1 MTRTDL
7 EYRFTF
13 LSGKLTSELNA
24 AGFWTGRLSSSAL
37 ATAVSVVA
45 LRLGDPDQSR
55 ERITR
60 GIAWLAA
67 TINEDG
73 GFGDT
78 PGSLSNLSA
87 TLLCYAAIRFC
98 ANDCNDI
105 CDSRPLP
112 QQLLPNISDK
122 EDQVLILHRIEQY
135 LNSEGVDLKSTG
147 VVTSILGYYGN
158 DYTFSAPILS
168 MLMICRVLDSA
179 TLDHIPTLPFELAL
193 LPFSLYRFF
202 NLQVVSYAIPALVAV
217 GIYQLK
223 HKRRRNP
230 ATAFIRARAIEPA
243 LRKLLAMMPESGGFL
258 EAIPLTA
265 FVAMCLI
272 QSGFGNR
279 QVVLQGI
286 GFLKNV
292 QRSDGSWSIDTDLST
307 WVTTLSVKAFG
318 NHIHEK
324 LTILQ
329 KDRLRLYL
337 TDNQYQI
344 SHLFN
349 NARPGGWGWTSFS
362 GSVPDADDTA
372 GAILA
377 LILLEQG
384 GKTLK
389 TEILRGCSWLAGIQ
403 NSDGG
408 IPTFCKGWGRLPFDR
423 SCADL
428 TSHAILAWTKTID
441 RYCSEMQEIEIAKLK
456 GYATRALRFLEKE
469 QYADGSWLPLWFGNQ
484 LTGDKKNPVYG
495 TARAMVYLQDALSC
509 NIIDDVMK
517 KLMVSMVNSANLYL
531 SHQQNDDGSWGAKK
545 GIEGSIEET
554 SLSICAL
561 AATES
566 VRCEKG
572 FAWLDR
578 EYRENG
584 LPSKPIGLY
593 FATLWYDEKLYPI
606 VFYLEALRR
615 ALQQIVPL

>member
-1 MTRTDL
+1 M
-7 EYRFTF
+7 
-13 LSGKLTSELNA
+13 NA
-24 AGFWTGRLSSSAL
+24 AGFWTGELSSSAL
-37 ATAVSVVA
+37 ATAVSFVA
-45 LRLGDPDQSR
+45 LKLGDPDQSR
-55 ERITR
+55 ERITS
-60 GIAWLAA
+60 GIAWLTAN
-67 TINEDG
+67 INEDG

-78 PGSLSNLSA
+78 PCSLSNLST

-98 ANDCNDI
+98 AYDSYDPNDG
-105 CDSRPLP
+105 RPFERQPGPHTPGL
-112 QQLLPNISDK
+112 QD
-122 EDQVLILHRIEQY
+122 EVLILHQIEQY

-158 DYTFSAPILS
+158 DYTFSVPILS
-168 MLMICRVLDSA
+168 MLLICRVLDSS
-179 TLDHIPTLPFELAL
+179 TLDHIPSLPFELAL
-193 LPFSLYRFF
+193 LPFPLYRFF

-217 GIYQLK
+217 GIYLFK
-223 HKRRRNP
+223 HKRRQNP
-230 ATAFIRARAIEPA
+230 ATAFIRSRAIEPA
-243 LRKLLAMMPESGGFL
+243 LCKLLGMMPESGGFL

-272 QSGFGNR
+272 KSGFSDH

-286 GFLKNV
+286 GFLKNL
-292 QRSDGSWSIDTDLST
+292 QRSDGSWAIDTNLST

-318 NHIHEK
+318 NHLHEK
-324 LTILQ
+324 LTLLQ

-337 TDNQYQI
+337 TDNQYQL

-377 LILLEQG
+377 LIALEKG
-384 GKTLK
+384 GETVK
-389 TEILRGCSWLAGIQ
+389 TEVLRGCAWLAGVQ

-428 TSHAILAWTKTID
+428 TGHALLAWTKTID
-441 RYCSEMQEIEIAKLK
+441 HYCAEMQEKEILKLK
-456 GYATRALRFLEKE
+456 GYITRALRFLEKE
-469 QYADGSWLPLWFGNQ
+469 QYSDGSWLPLWFGNQ
-484 LTGDKKNPVYG
+484 LTSDKKNPVYG
-495 TARAMVYLQDALSC
+495 TARVMVYLQDALSC
-509 NIIDDVMK
+509 STLDDVVK
-517 KLMVSMVNSANLYL
+517 KLMVRIVTCARLFL

-554 SLSICAL
+554 ALAICAL

-572 FAWLDR
+572 FAWLDF
-578 EYRENG
+578 EYQENG

-593 FATLWYDEKLYPI
+593 FASLWYYEKLYPL
-606 VFYLEALRR
+606 VFYFEAVRR
-615 ALQQIVPL
+615 AL